1 MAQEIKRPDGIEI
14 VITSVCVPAYVHV
27 GGGVGWGG
35 GVSMDVCAFRGQK
48 KISFILSY
56 AFKTGYLIDSG
67 E

>member
-35 GVSMDVCAFRGQK
+35 GCLWMCVPSEVRRRFLSFCLMHLRQD
-48 KISFILSY
+48 IS
-56 AFKTGYLIDSG
+56 
-67 E
+67 

>member
-35 GVSMDVCAFRGQK
+35 VYGCVCLQRSEEDFFHSVLC
-48 KISFILSY
+48 I
-56 AFKTGYLIDSG
+56 
-67 E
+67 

>member
-27 GGGVGWGG
+27 GGGVGWG
-35 GVSMDVCAFRGQK
+35 VSMDVCAFRGQK